1 MLGPLDVPFAY
12 AFTLGMV
19 ATVNPCGFPMLPA
32 YLSFFIGAD
41 DIASDRVG
49 SRIPRAL
56 LAAAAVSLGFMAVF
70 SVLSVPLNA
79 GVTTIYR
86 VVPWLTIA
94 VGVALVGVG
103 VAMLLG
109 SNVTVSLPRLDR
121 GGRDRRFG
129 SMVVFGVSY
138 AIASL
143 SCTIPLF
150 LSVVANRPGPA
161 ASALTVVAYGLGMST
176 VLTALTLA
184 LALAR
189 ESMVRKV
196 RALLPHVQR
205 VSGGLLVAVGLYLVY
220 YWVFNLSRDPSDTI
234 GDNPFDGLETARVS
248 ISRFLEQQGSGLGL
262 AVGAI
267 AAAALAWAV
276 LHRRRR
282 TKPVDDAQDEPL
294 VLR

>member
-1 MLGPLDVPFAY
+1 MLGGLDVPFAY

-41 DIASDRVG
+41 DTASDQVG

-94 VGVALVGVG
+94 VGIALVGVG

-109 SNVTVSLPRLDR
+109 IKVTVSLPRLDR

-189 ESMVRKV
+189 QSMVRKV
-196 RALLPHVQR
+196 RSLLPHVQR
-205 VSGGLLVAVGLYLVY
+205 ISGALLVAVGLYLVY
-220 YWVFNLSRDPSDTI
+220 YWVFNLSRDPSDII
-234 GDNPFDGLETARVS
+234 GDNPFDILETARVS

-262 AVGAI
+262 AVGAMV
-267 AAAALAWAV
+267 AAALTWAV

-282 TKPVDDAQDEPL
+282 TEPVEDAQDEPL

>member
-1 MLGPLDVPFAY
+1 MLGALDVPFAY

-41 DIASDRVG
+41 DTASDRVG

-56 LAAAAVSLGFMAVF
+56 RAATAVSLGFIAVF
-70 SVLSVPLNA
+70 SVLGVPLHA

-86 VVPWLTIA
+86 VMPWLTIA
-94 VGVALVGVG
+94 VGIALVGVG

-109 SNVTVSLPRLDR
+109 VKVTVSLPRLDR

-176 VLTALTLA
+176 VLIGLTLA

-205 VSGGLLVAVGLYLVY
+205 ISGALLVAVGAYLVY

-234 GDNPFDGLETARVS
+234 GDNPFHGLESARVA
-248 ISRFLEQQGSGLGL
+248 ISRFLEQRGSGLGL
-262 AVGAI
+262 VVGAT
-267 AAAALAWAV
+267 ALAGLAWVA
-276 LHRRRR
+276 RRRR
-282 TKPVDDAQDEPL
+282 RATAPRSDARDEHL